1 MAKKYTQRS
10 DGRYQG
16 QVYLGMVNGK
26 RKYKVVYGDT
36 IKEVDKQIND
46 IKVRQG
52 KGLDITADRDTFGY
66 WGEKWLKLKKIEV
79 SAGRYVTYCA
89 RYKNLEPLYSMNISK
104 IKATDIQDIII
115 DCATEP
121 SERTGKPLAKKT
133 LIEIRNT
140 ASQIIKLAIQNRVLD
155 YDCAEAVK
163 IPKSAESS
171 TRRALTD
178 EEQRWITDTPHRAQT
193 AAMIMM
199 YAGLRRGELL
209 ALTWQDI
216 DLDAHTINVERSV
229 SMIKGKPHIKEG
241 GKTDAATR
249 TVYIPGKLVNYLRST
264 VHNPIGLVCP
274 TVKGSLMT
282 ETGFSRMWE
291 SYLNDLNI
299 KYGNWADCMQTSGK
313 CPSKYAPIEKPFL
326 IPRITPHW
334 LRHTFITMLYMA
346 GVDVLTAKEQA
357 GHADISTT
365 MSIYTHLDEKYK
377 RKSIS
382 KLDEYLEG
390 II

>member
-1 MAKKYTQRS
+1 MPGKVTYTKRK
-10 DGRYQG
+10 DGRYQAKMYCG
-16 QVYLGMVNGK
+16 TENGVP
-26 RKYKVVYGDT
+26 KYKYVYATTEREMKAKLSEKTKLVNRG
-36 IKEVDKQIND
+36 I
-46 IKVRQG
+46 
-52 KGLDITADRDTFGY
+52 DITSERETFGDWLEMY
-66 WGEKWLKLKKIEV
+66 LITKQSSVSDKWYRAIRTNAKI
-79 SAGRYVTYCA
+79 
-89 RYKNLEPLYSMNISK
+89 LEPLKDTKLSVIKQYMLTEILFDMANKGYSEKTMQSVKGIAQGVLELAADNR
-104 IKATDIQDIII
+104 AI
-115 DCATEP
+115 DHNFFKNVA
-121 SERTGKPLAKKT
+121 
-133 LIEIRNT
+133 
-140 ASQIIKLAIQNRVLD
+140 
-155 YDCAEAVK
+155 
-163 IPKSAESS
+163 IPKAKQEPEH
-171 TRRALTD
+171 RRALTS
-178 EEQRWITDTPHRAQT
+178 EEQAWIRDTPHRAQT

-216 DLDAHTINVERSV
+216 DLDAHAIKVERSV

-334 LRHTFITMLYMA
+334 LRHTFITLMYLA

-357 GHADISTT
+357 GHADIKTT
-365 MSIYTHLDEKYK
+365 MAIYTHLDEKYK
-377 RKSIS
+377 KKSIN
-382 KLDEYLEG
+382 KLDEYLES
-390 II
+390 IS

>member
-1 MAKKYTQRS
+1 MPGKVTYTKRK
-10 DGRYQG
+10 DGRYQAKMYCG
-16 QVYLGMVNGK
+16 TENGVP
-26 RKYKVVYGDT
+26 KYKYVYAATEREMKAKLSEKTKLVNRG
-36 IKEVDKQIND
+36 I
-46 IKVRQG
+46 
-52 KGLDITADRDTFGY
+52 DITSERETFGDWLEMY
-66 WGEKWLKLKKIEV
+66 LITKQSSVSDKWYRAIRTNAKI
-79 SAGRYVTYCA
+79 
-89 RYKNLEPLYSMNISK
+89 LEPLKDTKLS
-104 IKATDIQDIII
+104 
-115 DCATEP
+115 
-121 SERTGKPLAKKT
+121 
-133 LIEIRNT
+133 
-140 ASQIIKLAIQNRVLD
+140 IIKQYMLTEILFDMANKGYSEKTMQSVKGIAQGVLELAADNRAIDHNFFKNV
-155 YDCAEAVK
+155 A
-163 IPKSAESS
+163 IPKAKQEPEH
-171 TRRALTD
+171 RRALTS
-178 EEQRWITDTPHRAQT
+178 EEQAWIRDTPHRAQT

-216 DLDAHTINVERSV
+216 DLDAHTIKVERSV

-264 VHNPIGLVCP
+264 THNPIGLVCP

-291 SYLNDLNI
+291 SYLDDLNI

-334 LRHTFITMLYMA
+334 LRHTFITLMYLA

-357 GHADISTT
+357 GHADIKTT
-365 MSIYTHLDEKYK
+365 MAIYTHLDEKYK
-377 RKSIS
+377 KKSIN
-382 KLDEYLEG
+382 KLDEYLES
-390 II
+390 IS

>member
-1 MAKKYTQRS
+1 MPGKVTYTKRK
-10 DGRYQG
+10 DGRYQAKMYCG
-16 QVYLGMVNGK
+16 TENGVP
-26 RKYKVVYGDT
+26 KYKYVYATTEREMKAKLSEKTKLVNRG
-36 IKEVDKQIND
+36 I
-46 IKVRQG
+46 
-52 KGLDITADRDTFGY
+52 DITSERETFGDWLEMY
-66 WGEKWLKLKKIEV
+66 LITKQSSVSDKWYRAIRTNAKI
-79 SAGRYVTYCA
+79 
-89 RYKNLEPLYSMNISK
+89 LEPLKDTKLSVIKQYMLTEILFDMANKGYSEKTMQSVKGIAQGVLELAADNR
-104 IKATDIQDIII
+104 AI
-115 DCATEP
+115 DHNFFKNVA
-121 SERTGKPLAKKT
+121 
-133 LIEIRNT
+133 
-140 ASQIIKLAIQNRVLD
+140 
-155 YDCAEAVK
+155 
-163 IPKSAESS
+163 IPKAKQEPEH
-171 TRRALTD
+171 RRALTS
-178 EEQRWITDTPHRAQT
+178 EEQAWIRDTPHRAQT

-216 DLDAHTINVERSV
+216 DLDAHTIKVERSV

-326 IPRITPHW
+326 IPHITPHW
-334 LRHTFITMLYMA
+334 LRHTFITLMYLA

-357 GHADISTT
+357 GHADIKTT
-365 MSIYTHLDEKYK
+365 MAIYTHLDEKYK
-377 RKSIS
+377 KKSIN
-382 KLDEYLEG
+382 KLDEYLES
-390 II
+390 IS

>member
-1 MAKKYTQRS
+1 MPGKVTYTKRK
-10 DGRYQG
+10 DGRYQAKMYCG
-16 QVYLGMVNGK
+16 TENGVP
-26 RKYKVVYGDT
+26 KYKYVYATTEREMKAKLSEKTKLVNRG
-36 IKEVDKQIND
+36 I
-46 IKVRQG
+46 
-52 KGLDITADRDTFGY
+52 DITSERETFGDWLEMY
-66 WGEKWLKLKKIEV
+66 LITKQSSVSDKWYRAIRTNAKI
-79 SAGRYVTYCA
+79 
-89 RYKNLEPLYSMNISK
+89 LEPLKDTKLSVIKQYMLTEILFDMANKGYSEKTMQSVKGIAQGVLELAADNR
-104 IKATDIQDIII
+104 AI
-115 DCATEP
+115 DHNFFKNVA
-121 SERTGKPLAKKT
+121 
-133 LIEIRNT
+133 
-140 ASQIIKLAIQNRVLD
+140 
-155 YDCAEAVK
+155 
-163 IPKSAESS
+163 IPKAKQEPEH
-171 TRRALTD
+171 RRALTS
-178 EEQRWITDTPHRAQT
+178 EEQAWIRDTPHRAQT

-216 DLDAHTINVERSV
+216 DLDAHAIKVERSV

-326 IPRITPHW
+326 IPHITPHW
-334 LRHTFITMLYMA
+334 LRHTFITLMYLA

-357 GHADISTT
+357 GHADIKTT
-365 MSIYTHLDEKYK
+365 MAIYTHLDEKYK
-377 RKSIS
+377 KKSIN
-382 KLDEYLEG
+382 KLDEYLES
-390 II
+390 IS

>member
-1 MAKKYTQRS
+1 MKKRADGRIQKKVYVGLENGVKKY
-10 DGRYQG
+10 RY
-16 QVYLGMVNGK
+16 
-26 RKYKVVYGDT
+26 VYGYSKKEVEMKAAELKTQLGKGIDIIGARNSFGFWLERWIQYKQSTVSESWMSVIRTNAKRLAPMAAVPIGSVTVLDVSEILNDMAHEGKAKRT
-36 IKEVDKQIND
+36 IKAVRD
-46 IKVRQG
+46 IANGVMRLAVQ
-52 KGLDITADRDTFGY
+52 ARV
-66 WGEKWLKLKKIEV
+66 IE
-79 SAGRYVTYCA
+79 Y
-89 RYKNLEPLYSMNISK
+89 NPIS
-104 IKATDIQDIII
+104 
-115 DCATEP
+115 CMELPRTEP
-121 SERTGKPLAKKT
+121 AVERETIT
-133 LIEIRNT
+133 
-140 ASQIIKLAIQNRVLD
+140 
-155 YDCAEAVK
+155 
-163 IPKSAESS
+163 
-171 TRRALTD
+171 
-178 EEQRWITDTPHRAQT
+178 EEQQAWVRNTPHRAQT
-193 AAMIMM
+193 AAMIML

-216 DLDAHTINVERSV
+216 DLDAHTIKVERSV

-326 IPRITPHW
+326 IPHITPHW
-334 LRHTFITMLYMA
+334 LRHTFITLMYLA

-357 GHADISTT
+357 GHADIKTT
-365 MSIYTHLDEKYK
+365 MAIYTHLDEKYK
-377 RKSIS
+377 KKSIN
-382 KLDEYLEG
+382 KLDEYLES
-390 II
+390 IS